1 MPPSLLQRRLH
12 FVVGKGGVGKTTIAA
27 ALALL
32 LVRRGRRTLA
42 VEMDAVGRLP
52 TLLGGSG
59 VGYVPTEVAP
69 GLHVLG
75 LDGRAALEEYLGL
88 IIPVKRLLATV
99 FASKLYQYF
108 VAAAPGLKELMTV
121 GKIWYE
127 ATREEAG
134 RPCWDAIVVDAPAT
148 GHSLQY
154 LRMPQAAREAFGA
167 GLVQR
172 EATKITGLLRDRQT
186 TAVHIVTLAEETP
199 VTETLETRTQLV
211 EALGLPLGFVIANRV
226 HRRRFSPAVLER
238 LRVVIAAG
246 SGGVGKTTVAAS
258 IALWGALGGR
268 RTVVIT
274 IDPARRLA
282 DSLGLEMLGAAERK
296 IPLEGLAA
304 EGVPPRGSL
313 VALMLD
319 QKGAWDALVERH
331 APPEARARILA
342 NPFYQHLSQTFAGS
356 HEYMAIE
363 QLCLLVESGRYDLIV
378 VDTPPTRHALDF
390 LEAPRRI
397 GDFLDRKI
405 IRWFLRPYFSAG
417 WSALR
422 AMNRTAGFLLRRLE
436 QATGVPALAG

>member
-186 TAVHIVTLAEETP
+186 TAVHLVTLAEETP

-238 LRVVIAAG
+238 LHA
-246 SGGVGKTTVAAS
+246 TTAS
-258 IALWGALGGR
+258 
-268 RTVVIT
+268 
-274 IDPARRLA
+274 P
-282 DSLGLEMLGAAERK
+282 AAERA
-296 IPLEGLAA
+296 LLACVA
-304 EGVPPRGSL
+304 ERATEESGWASINEAHLGRLRAGI
-313 VALMLD
+313 
-319 QKGAWDALVERH
+319 GDAPLVELPFLFVEEFDRSCVGQL
-331 APPEARARILA
+331 ARL
-342 NPFYQHLSQTFAGS
+342 
-356 HEYMAIE
+356 
-363 QLCLLVESGRYDLIV
+363 
-378 VDTPPTRHALDF
+378 
-390 LEAPRRI
+390 LEA
-397 GDFLDRKI
+397 
-405 IRWFLRPYFSAG
+405 
-417 WSALR
+417 
-422 AMNRTAGFLLRRLE
+422 
-436 QATGVPALAG
+436 GVEAESHGAARGRGQGSP